1 LEMSCLVSTHL
12 VNVSRVASMIGAV
25 SLVTFI
31 AGADGVGAFVAEG
44 ALVWA
49 ESPGAKWERHSA
61 KNKIR
66 KFIVKNST

>member
-1 LEMSCLVSTHL
+1 M
-12 VNVSRVASMIGAV
+12 MGAV

-31 AGADGVGAFVAEG
+31 AGAAVVGALVDEG

-49 ESPGAKWERHSA
+49 KSPGAKWKKQSA
-61 KNKIR
+61 RKRIR

>member
-1 LEMSCLVSTHL
+1 M
-12 VNVSRVASMIGAV
+12 GAV

-31 AGADGVGAFVAEG
+31 GAAGAAGAGAFVAEG

-49 ESPGAKWERHSA
+49 KSPGAMWKRQSVR
-61 KNKIR
+61 NKVR

>member
-1 LEMSCLVSTHL
+1 
-12 VNVSRVASMIGAV
+12 MIGAV

-31 AGADGVGAFVAEG
+31 AGAAGVGAFVAEG

-49 ESPGAKWERHSA
+49 ESPAAKWKRQST

-66 KFIVKNST
+66 KFIFKNST